1 MLDSTTGA
9 YILDSNG
16 EERWD
21 LDAIRPSG
29 ASNGRQILKN
39 RDLDER
45 NNLSAKSLV
54 ELKLAKTNLPIICLT
69 KLKIYTSFIK
79 MLLLVMV
86 LQVGATKHM
95 RDKVQLRLINFWT
108 TV

>member
-1 MLDSTTGA
+1 MGSIMYAHDSTTGA

-54 ELKLAKTNLPIICLT
+54 ELKLAKTNTNNMSYEVENI
-69 KLKIYTSFIK
+69 
-79 MLLLVMV
+79 
-86 LQVGATKHM
+86 H
-95 RDKVQLRLINFWT
+95 
-108 TV
+108 